1 MGETRILVPENN
13 NWLGSIMSVERTETL
28 SQQQGPRIR
37 RVPQIFSGIE
47 SNKKCYEPMVV
58 SIGPYYHGKLDG
70 FLEMEKSKCNMV
82 RGFVQQSGKHNIEE
96 LNKTVEDVA
105 EVARRCYDEDESV
118 ILNDMTEFTKMMF
131 LDGCFVIQ
139 FMHCLLRDHQNLKMS
154 SHFAALVARDMFL
167 LENQLPFVVLRS
179 LMKLRFGSDEEG
191 IKLIKDF
198 IKHIRAMPRQ
208 RVSCRKK
215 ISKFFSK
222 TIPRRAISNYSAKDP
237 EMGEYYGA
245 SHLLELFHMHFV
257 TSVDKNV
264 TVDSSRTS
272 LYRYH
277 PAMDLRR
284 VGIHFKPSKTS
295 QFTDVQFKP
304 TWLAGRL
311 QIPALTID
319 DSTKPLLLNLVAYEA
334 CLGDNDKLW
343 VTSYICFMDS
353 LIDQP
358 EDVRELRSQGVLIV
372 TLGSEEEVARLFN
385 EVANYLVPNPLA
397 FNKVKKDIES
407 HCRNTFKRWILHY
420 KGPIYTVI
428 FKYSFIF
435 GLIVSALKYVKV
447 FPAEPLYGVCR
458 LPGNNST
465 LYP

>member
-1 MGETRILVPENN
+1 MGETHILVSENG
-13 NWLGSIMSVERTETL
+13 WLESIMSVEWTDTM
-28 SQQQGPRIR
+28 SQKQGPAIIPM
-37 RVPQIFSGIE
+37 VPKIFSGIE

-70 FLEMEKSKCNMV
+70 LQEMEKSKDNMV
-82 RGFVQQSGKHNIEE
+82 RGFVEQSGKHIKDFY
-96 LNKTVEDVA
+96 KTVVDVA
-105 EVARRCYDEDESV
+105 EEARSCYVEDESFKLV
-118 ILNDMTEFTKMMF
+118 GMTEFTKMMF

-139 FMHCLLRDHQNLKMS
+139 FMYCLLHDHGNLKMT
-154 SHFAALVARDMFL
+154 SHVAALVARDMLL
-167 LENQLPFVVLRS
+167 LENQLPFLVLRS
-179 LMKLRFGSDEEG
+179 LMKLRFGSDEG
-191 IKLIKDF
+191 GVKLIKDF

-208 RVSCRKK
+208 RDSCRKS
-215 ISKFFSK
+215 ISKFFRK
-222 TIPRRAISNYSAKDP
+222 TILRGVLNTPKGLAM
-237 EMGEYYGA
+237 EEYCGA

-257 TSVDKNV
+257 DKDAA
-264 TVDSSRTS
+264 VDSSKTT

-277 PAMDLRR
+277 PATELRK
-284 VGIHFKPSKTS
+284 VGIHFNPSQTS
-295 QFTDVQFKP
+295 TFTDVQFIP

-358 EDVRELRSQGVLIV
+358 EDVRVLRSQGVLIV
-372 TLGSEEEVARLFN
+372 TLGSEEEVAKLFN
-385 EVANYLVPNPLA
+385 EVANYLVPNPRA

>member
-1 MGETRILVPENN
+1 
-13 NWLGSIMSVERTETL
+13 MSVERTDTM
-28 SQQQGPRIR
+28 SQQQGPRIIP
-37 RVPQIFSGIE
+37 RVPQIFSGIK

-58 SIGPYYHGKLDG
+58 SIGPYYHGKHDG
-70 FLEMEKSKCNMV
+70 LKEMEKSKQSMV
-82 RGFVQQSGKHNIEE
+82 RGFVQKSGKHIEE
-96 LNKTVEDVA
+96 VYKTVVDVA
-105 EVARRCYDEDESV
+105 EEARRCYVEDESFKLV
-118 ILNDMTEFTKMMF
+118 DMTAFTKMMF

-139 FMHCLLRDHQNLKMS
+139 FMHCRLHDHENLKMS
-154 SHFAALVARDMFL
+154 SHAAALVTRDMLL
-167 LENQLPFVVLRS
+167 LENQLPFLVLRP
-179 LMKLRFGSDEEG
+179 LMNLTFEDGG
-191 IKLIKDF
+191 MKLIKDF

-208 RVSCRKK
+208 RDSCRKT
-215 ISKFFSK
+215 ISNFFRK
-222 TIPRRAISNYSAKDP
+222 TILRGVLKLTTPKGLAMED
-237 EMGEYYGA
+237 YYGA

-257 TSVDKNV
+257 DKKAL
-264 TVDSSRTS
+264 VDSSKTTS

-277 PAMDLRR
+277 PATELRR
-284 VGIHFKPSKTS
+284 VGIHFKPSDTS
-295 QFTDVQFKP
+295 QFTDVHFNP
-304 TWLAGRL
+304 TCLAGRL

-319 DSTKPLLLNLVAYEA
+319 DSTKSLLLNLVAYEA
-334 CLGDNDKLW
+334 CLGHNDKLW

-358 EDVRELRSQGVLIV
+358 EDVRVLRSQGVLLV

-385 EVANYLVPNPLA
+385 EVANYLVPNPRA

>member
-1 MGETRILVPENN
+1 MGETHILVRENN
-13 NWLGSIMSVERTETL
+13 NWLGSIMSVERTETM
-28 SQQQGPRIR
+28 SQQQGPRIIP
-37 RVPQIFSGIE
+37 RVPQIFSGID

-58 SIGPYYHGKLDG
+58 SIGPYYHGKHDG
-70 FLEMEKSKCNMV
+70 LKEMEKSKQSMV
-82 RGFVQQSGKHNIEE
+82 RGFVQQSGKLVEE
-96 LNKTVEDVA
+96 VYKTVVDVA
-105 EVARRCYDEDESV
+105 EEARRCYVEDALSV
-118 ILNDMTEFTKMMF
+118 ILNDMTKFTKMMF

-179 LMKLRFGSDEEG
+179 LMKLRFGSDEGG

-208 RVSCRKK
+208 RESCRKK
-215 ISKFFSK
+215 ISKLFRK
-222 TIPRRAISNYSAKDP
+222 TIPRRVLSNSAKDP
-237 EMGEYYGA
+237 AMGEYYGA
-245 SHLLELFHMHFV
+245 CHLLELFHMHFV
-257 TSVDKNV
+257 DNNAPL
-264 TVDSSRTS
+264 DSSRTS

-284 VGIHFKPSKTS
+284 LGIHFKPSKTS
-295 QFTDVQFKP
+295 QFTDVHFNP
-304 TWLAGRL
+304 TLLAGRL

-319 DSTKPLLLNLVAYEA
+319 DSTKSLLLNLVAYEA

>member
-1 MGETRILVPENN
+1 M
-13 NWLGSIMSVERTETL
+13 
-28 SQQQGPRIR
+28 SQQQGPRIP

-47 SNKKCYEPMVV
+47 SNKNCYEPMVV

-96 LNKTVEDVA
+96 LYKTVEDVA
-105 EVARRCYDEDESV
+105 EVARRCYDEDGSV

-131 LDGCFVIQ
+131 LD
-139 FMHCLLRDHQNLKMS
+139 
-154 SHFAALVARDMFL
+154 
-167 LENQLPFVVLRS
+167 VLRS

-222 TIPRRAISNYSAKDP
+222 TIPRISISNYSAKDL

-358 EDVRELRSQGVLIV
+358 EDVRVLRSQGVLIV

-397 FNKVKKDIES
+397 FNKVKKGHRI
-407 HCRNTFKRWILHY
+407 
-420 KGPIYTVI
+420 
-428 FKYSFIF
+428 
-435 GLIVSALKYVKV
+435 
-447 FPAEPLYGVCR
+447 
-458 LPGNNST
+458 T
-465 LYP
+465 L